1 MHRTHPTRRAPL
13 GLLTAIAITTS
24 ASWTAV
30 SAPHLA
36 LAATAA
42 KAAAATPQAIFY
54 AENPDSTAFRSAMEG
69 ELRTAQAQLDKF
81 VAFKGTRTVE
91 NTLRA
96 FDEIVRH
103 AENAAYA
110 ANLIE
115 SVHPDS
121 AYRVTAEDLTRR
133 SAKFL
138 DDLSLNRAVYDALAA
153 IDARKSDAAT
163 RYYLEKSLRDFRRA
177 GVDKDEPTRKQ
188 IAGILEE
195 LTRTSQDFDKNI
207 RNDSRTIKLDSPDD
221 LAGLPPDFVNS
232 HAPGP
237 DGKITISIEYPDY
250 GPVIRYADKTEV
262 RRRLMYEDLNRGYPA
277 NMAVLD
283 SLVAKRYRLARTLGY
298 KNWADYIT
306 EDKMIENAKNASDFI
321 DRLREVS
328 YRRAQDEYAIYVKRK
343 QEDDPSATQV
353 QKWEMSYYGRLI
365 RKRDYDFDPQVA
377 RAYFPFA
384 RVKQGVLDLT
394 AKMFG
399 LTYKRVA
406 NAAVWHPS
414 VEAYEV
420 YDGKRLLGRFFLDL
434 HPRPGKYNH
443 AAKFGIRQ
451 GVGGIQLPE
460 HALVCNFPGDKP
472 GDPGLMEHADVET
485 FFHEFGHLLH
495 SILGGQGAWSGVSGT
510 AVQRDFVEAPSQML
524 EEWCSDA
531 KTLQT
536 FAKHFETN
544 EPIPSETVAK
554 MRRADRLGRALGTAT
569 QAWYSAISL
578 SIYDRP
584 PDQVDTD
591 RIVREL
597 EPRFIPTPPVPDTH
611 MQTSFGHLDGY
622 SAYYYTYQWSL
633 VIAKD
638 MFGQFDRRNLLDS
651 KVAKRYRDAV
661 LAPGGSK
668 PAKDLVHSFLKRDYD
683 FKAFDEWLAGM
694 DEGEAATDTKP
705 SSGG

>member
-1 MHRTHPTRRAPL
+1 
-13 GLLTAIAITTS
+13 
-24 ASWTAV
+24 
-30 SAPHLA
+30 
-36 LAATAA
+36 
-42 KAAAATPQAIFY
+42 
-54 AENPDSTAFRSAMEG
+54 MEG
-69 ELRTAQAQLDKF
+69 ELKTAQELLDKF

-91 NTLRA
+91 NTLRSY
-96 FDEIVRH
+96 DEIVRH

-138 DDLSLNRAVYDALAA
+138 DDLSLNRTVYDALAA

-163 RYYLEKSLRDFRRA
+163 RYYLEKSLRDFRRS
-177 GVDKDEPTRKQ
+177 GVDKDEATRKE

-207 RNDSRTIKLDSPDD
+207 RNDSRTIKLESPDD
-221 LAGLPPDFVNS
+221 LAGLPADFVKS

-262 RRRLMYEDLNRGYPA
+262 RRRLMYEDLNRGYPT

-321 DRLREVS
+321 ERLRDVS
-328 YRRAQDEYAIYVKRK
+328 YRRAQEEYAIYVKRK

-384 RVKQGVLDLT
+384 RVKQGVLDIT
-394 AKMFG
+394 SKMFG
-399 LTYKRVA
+399 LTYKRIE

-451 GVGGIQLPE
+451 GVGGVQLPE

-472 GDPGLMEHADVET
+472 GDPGLMEHSDVET

-524 EEWCSDA
+524 EEWCWDA

-544 EPIPSETVAK
+544 EPISSEIVAK

-597 EPRFIPTPPVPDTH
+597 EPKFIPTPPVPDTH

-622 SAYYYTYQWSL
+622 SAFYYTYQWSL

-638 MFGQFDRRNLLDS
+638 MFGQFDHRNLLDS

-668 PAKDLVHSFLKRDYD
+668 PAKDLVRTFLKRDYD

-694 DEGEAATDTKP
+694 DDGEAAGKSRP
-705 SSGG
+705 PSGG

>member
-1 MHRTHPTRRAPL
+1 MHLSRRISGNATPY
-13 GLLTAIAITTS
+13 LL
-24 ASWTAV
+24 
-30 SAPHLA
+30 LA
-36 LAATAA
+36 LWIGLIAGSTGAFPARLS
-42 KAAAATPQAIFY
+42 AATPDAAPVSQPMFY
-54 AENPDSTAFRSAMEG
+54 AGNPDSNAFRASMEG
-69 ELRTAQAQLDKF
+69 ELRTSQDLLDRF

-96 FDEIVRH
+96 YDEIVRH
-103 AENAAYA
+103 AENVAYA

-133 SAKFL
+133 STKFL
-138 DDLSLNRAVYDALAA
+138 DDLSLNRAVYDALAS

-177 GVDKDEPTRKQ
+177 GVDKDEATRQQ
-188 IAGILEE
+188 IAGILGE
-195 LTRTSQDFDKNI
+195 LTKTSQEFDKNI
-207 RNDSRTIKLDSPDD
+207 RNDSRTIRLDGVQE
-221 LAGLPPDFVNS
+221 LAGLPPDFVKS

-237 DGKITISIEYPDY
+237 DGSITISIEYPDY
-250 GPVIRYADKTEV
+250 GPVIRYAEKAEV
-262 RRRLMYEDLNRGYPA
+262 RRRLMHEDLNRGYPA

-283 SLVAKRYRLARTLGY
+283 SLVAKRYRLAQILGY
-298 KNWADYIT
+298 PNWADYVT
-306 EDKMIENAKNASDFI
+306 EDKMIESAKNARDFI
-321 DRLREVS
+321 ERLREVS
-328 YRRAQDEYAIYVKRK
+328 YRRAQEEYALYVKRK
-343 QEDDPSATQV
+343 QADDPAATQV
-353 QKWEMSYYGRLI
+353 QKWEMAYYGRLI

-384 RVKQGVLDLT
+384 RVQQGVLDVT

-399 LTYKRVA
+399 LTYKRIE

-420 YDGKRLLGRFFLDL
+420 WEGKRLLGRFFLDL

-451 GVGGIQLPE
+451 GVAGTQLPE

-472 GDPGLMEHADVET
+472 GDPGLMEHGDVET

-495 SILGGQGAWSGVSGT
+495 SILGGQGAWSGLSGT
-510 AVQRDFVEAPSQML
+510 ATQRDFVEAPSQML
-524 EEWCSDA
+524 EEWCWDA

-536 FAKHFETN
+536 FARHYETG
-544 EPIPSETVAK
+544 EPIPSDVVAK
-554 MRRADRLGRALGTAT
+554 MRRADRLGRAITTAT

-578 SIYDRP
+578 GIYDRP

-591 RIVREL
+591 QIVRSL
-597 EPRFIPTPPVPDTH
+597 ETRFVPTPPVPDTH

-651 KVAKRYRDAV
+651 KVAKRYRDTV
-661 LAPGGSK
+661 LAPGGTK
-668 PAKDLVHSFLKRDYD
+668 PAKELVRSFLKRDYD
-683 FKAFDEWLAGM
+683 FKAFDEWLAGT
-694 DEGEAATDTKP
+694 DDGEATRPAKP

>member
-1 MHRTHPTRRAPL
+1 MTLSRRTTPGTTRSLRTALFTSLLLSATAFGVPGSAPAA
-13 GLLTAIAITTS
+13 GLTA
-24 ASWTAV
+24 
-30 SAPHLA
+30 P
-36 LAATAA
+36 
-42 KAAAATPQAIFY
+42 PQAMFY
-54 AENPDSTAFRSAMEG
+54 TGNPDSTTYRSSMEG
-69 ELRTAQAQLDKF
+69 ELKTAQELLDKF

-96 FDEIVRH
+96 YDEIVRH
-103 AENAAYA
+103 GENVAYA

-115 SVHPDS
+115 SVHPDPN
-121 AYRVTAEDLTRR
+121 YRTTAEDLTRR
-133 SAKFL
+133 STKFL
-138 DDLSLNRAVYDALAA
+138 DDLSLNRAVYDGLAA

-163 RYYLEKSLRDFRRA
+163 RYYLEKTLRDFRRA
-177 GVDKDEPTRKQ
+177 GVDKDEATRKQ

-195 LTRTSQDFDKNI
+195 LTRTSQEFDRNI
-207 RNDSRTIKLDSPDD
+207 RNDSRTIRLDGPQD
-221 LAGLPPDFVNS
+221 LAGLPPDFIKS

-237 DGKITISIEYPDY
+237 DGSITISIEYPDY
-250 GPVIRYADKTEV
+250 GPVIRYAEKAEV
-262 RRRLMYEDLNRGYPA
+262 RRRLMHEDLNRGYPA

-283 SLVAKRYRLARTLGY
+283 SLVAKRARLARMLGY
-298 KNWADYIT
+298 PNWADYIL

-321 DRLREVS
+321 NRLRDVS
-328 YRRAQDEYAIYVKRK
+328 FKRAQEEYAIYVKRK

-384 RVKQGVLDLT
+384 RVKQGILDAT
-394 AKMFG
+394 SKMFG
-399 LTYKRVA
+399 LTYKRIE

-420 YDGKRLLGRFFLDL
+420 YEGKRLLGRFFLDL

-451 GVGGIQLPE
+451 GVAGVQLPE

-472 GDPGLMEHADVET
+472 GDPGLMEHGDVET

-536 FAKHFETN
+536 FAKHHETG
-544 EPIPSETVAK
+544 EPIPSDIVAK
-554 MRRADRLGRALGTAT
+554 MRRADRLGRAITTAT

-578 SIYDRP
+578 SLYDRS
-584 PDQVDTD
+584 PDQVNTD
-591 RIVREL
+591 RIVQEL
-597 EPRFIPTPPVPDTH
+597 EPKFIPTPPVPDTH

-638 MFGQFDRRNLLDS
+638 MFGQFDRRNLLDPR
-651 KVAKRYRDAV
+651 VAKRYRDTV

-668 PAKDLVHSFLKRDYD
+668 PAKELVHSFLKRDYD
-683 FKAFDEWLAGM
+683 FKAFDEWLAGT
-694 DEGEAATDTKP
+694 DDGEAARPAKP
-705 SSGG
+705 QSGG

>member
-1 MHRTHPTRRAPL
+1 
-13 GLLTAIAITTS
+13 
-24 ASWTAV
+24 
-30 SAPHLA
+30 
-36 LAATAA
+36 
-42 KAAAATPQAIFY
+42 
-54 AENPDSTAFRSAMEG
+54 MEG
-69 ELRTAQAQLDKF
+69 ELKTAQELLDKF

-91 NTLRA
+91 NTLRSY
-96 FDEIVRH
+96 DEIVRH

-138 DDLSLNRAVYDALAA
+138 DDLSLNRTVYDALAA

-163 RYYLEKSLRDFRRA
+163 RYYLEKSLRDFRRS
-177 GVDKDEPTRKQ
+177 GVDKDEATRKE

-207 RNDSRTIKLDSPDD
+207 RNDSRTIKLESPDD
-221 LAGLPPDFVNS
+221 LAGLPADFVKS

-262 RRRLMYEDLNRGYPA
+262 RRRLMYEDLNRGYPT

-321 DRLREVS
+321 ERLRDVS
-328 YRRAQDEYAIYVKRK
+328 YRRAQEEYAIYVKRK

-384 RVKQGVLDLT
+384 RVKQGVLDIT
-394 AKMFG
+394 SKMFG
-399 LTYKRVA
+399 LTYKRIE

-451 GVGGIQLPE
+451 GVGGVQLPE

-472 GDPGLMEHADVET
+472 GDPGLMEHSDVET

-510 AVQRDFVEAPSQML
+510 AVQRDFDEAPSQML
-524 EEWCSDA
+524 EEWCWDA

-544 EPIPSETVAK
+544 EPISSEIVAK

-597 EPRFIPTPPVPDTH
+597 EPKFIPTPPVPDTH

-622 SAYYYTYQWSL
+622 SAFYYTYQWSL

-638 MFGQFDRRNLLDS
+638 MFGQFDHRNLLDS

-668 PAKDLVHSFLKRDYD
+668 PAKDLVRTFLKRDYD

-694 DEGEAATDTKP
+694 DDGEAAGKSRP
-705 SSGG
+705 PSGG